1 MSHAINQVIPEGYKQ
16 TDIGVIPDD
25 WVVSALNDVCN
36 FGGGTTPPRAQHDRY
51 FVNGTNNWIKTT
63 DLNNS
68 LIDFSEELI
77 TELALSEAGLKK
89 HPVGS
94 ILVAMYGGFNQIGR
108 TGYITRPS
116 AINQALVAVKPNRKS
131 LHSYYL
137 LSELNYNV
145 DYWKGVAS
153 SSRKDPNITSNDVKN
168 YRIALP
174 PIKEQAAIANA
185 LSDVDALL
193 SELENLIIKKQAIKT
208 ATMQQ
213 LLTGKT
219 RLPQFAFYSDIN
231 STEDAVEGKRNN
243 ASATIVNA
251 GAYND
256 CSLASQESGG
266 MDSRRKGTKTSEL
279 GEIPEDWDVISI
291 ANLTRNIIDYRGRTP
306 KKLGLDWGGGDI
318 VALSAGNVKKG
329 YIDFE
334 EGCYLGSEELY
345 KKWMKNGSVEK
356 DDIVFTME
364 APLGNVALI
373 PDTNRYILSQ
383 RTILIQLD
391 RELFEPSFVYQLMMS
406 VQFQSLLSD
415 SATGSTAQG
424 IKRARFEQLLL
435 CLPKNIKEQTAI
447 ASILSDMDSEIQTL
461 EQRLS
466 KTRQIKQAMMQELLT
481 GKTRLPFDKD
491 TTSEVSV

>member
-1 MSHAINQVIPEGYKQ
+1 MSQAINQVIPEGYKQ

-25 WVVSALNDVCN
+25 WVVAALNDVCN

-185 LSDVDALL
+185 LSDMDALL
-193 SELENLIIKKQAIKT
+193 SELEKLIIKKQAIKT

-213 LLTGKT
+213 LLTGKP
-219 RLPQFAFYSDIN
+219 RSFQFVRYSD
-231 STEDAVEGKRNN
+231 DAPEGK
-243 ASATIVNA
+243 SK
-251 GAYND
+251 GQ
-256 CSLASQESGG
+256 L
-266 MDSRRKGTKTSEL
+266 KGTKPSEL
-279 GEIPEDWDVISI
+279 GEIPEDWNIVLLRDVFNFKNGLNKEKEFFGYGTPIVNYMDVYNFNGI
-291 ANLTRNIIDYRGRTP
+291 RANSVNGLVHVTP
-306 KKLGLDWGGGDI
+306 LERKNY
-318 VALSAGNVKKG
+318 SAKKG
-329 YIDFE
+329 DVFFTRTSETTDEIGLASVLLEDINDAVFSGFVLRARQKKQIFE
-334 EGCYLGSEELY
+334 NGY
-345 KKWMKNGSVEK
+345 MKYCFRSSLVRKQIQSTASYTTRALTNG
-356 DDIVFTME
+356 
-364 APLGNVALI
+364 
-373 PDTNRYILSQ
+373 Q
-383 RTILIQLD
+383 
-391 RELFEPSFVYQLMMS
+391 
-406 VQFQSLLSD
+406 LLSNVLV
-415 SATGSTAQG
+415 
-424 IKRARFEQLLL
+424 LL
-435 CLPKNIKEQTAI
+435 PEPEEQTAI
-447 ASILSDMDSEIQTL
+447 ATILSDMDNEIQTL

-466 KTRQIKQAMMQELLT
+466 KTRQIKQGMMQELLT
-481 GKTRLPFDKD
+481 GKTRLPFARLAGESDAD
-491 TTSEVSV
+491 

>member
-1 MSHAINQVIPEGYKQ
+1 MSALQQVIPEGYKQ
-16 TDIGVIPDD
+16 TEIGVIPED
-25 WVVSALNDVCN
+25 WTVSKLNDVSLIRVGGDVDFIAFSLEQDSN
-36 FGGGTTPPRAQHDRY
+36 FNYPVYSNTVDNPGVYGYYSYPEYSNTSVTVVGRGVGLGTAIVREGGFGAIGRLIVIEPQ
-51 FVNGTNNWIKTT
+51 
-63 DLNNS
+63 DLNEY
-68 LIDFSEELI
+68 F
-77 TELALSEAGLKK
+77 LASYINEHVKIQNESSGVPQL
-89 HPVGS
+89 
-94 ILVAMYGGFNQIGR
+94 
-108 TGYITRPS
+108 TG
-116 AINQALVAVKPNRKS
+116 
-131 LHSYYL
+131 
-137 LSELNYNV
+137 
-145 DYWKGVAS
+145 
-153 SSRKDPNITSNDVKN
+153 
-168 YRIALP
+168 IALGNKQIP
-174 PIKEQAAIANA
+174 VPSRTEQTSIAHA

-193 SELENLIIKKQAIKT
+193 SELENLIAKKQAIKT

-231 STEDAVEGKRNN
+231 STEGAVEGMRKHS
-243 ASATIVNA
+243 SATNVNA
-251 GAYND
+251 GACD
-256 CSLASQESGG
+256 EGSLASQESVG
-266 MDSRRKGTKTSEL
+266 MDSRRKGTKPSEL

-345 KKWMKNGSVEK
+345 KKWMKNGAVEK

-391 RELFEPSFVYQLMMS
+391 RELFDPSFVYQLMMS

-466 KTRQIKQAMMQELLT
+466 KTRQIKQGMMQELLT
-481 GKTRLPFDKD
+481 GRTRLPF
-491 TTSEVSV
+491 EQAIEA

>member
-1 MSHAINQVIPEGYKQ
+1 MSQTINQVIPEGYKQ
-16 TDIGVIPDD
+16 TEVGVIPED
-25 WVVSALNDVCN
+25 WDVKQVKDVCGFIVPGRN
-36 FGGGTTPPRAQHDRY
+36 KPRSFFGNIPWVTTSDIDHLNRIDTSKIYLHVSREEAAFIGSKIVPKNAVIMSCVGELGVVALVHEDIVINQQLHAFIPTTTIDGRY
-51 FVNGTNNWIKTT
+51 LSYVLASLKEYFYSKATKTT
-63 DLNNS
+63 LPYLNKDNCNS
-68 LIDFSEELI
+68 TLI
-77 TELALSEAGLKK
+77 
-89 HPVGS
+89 S
-94 ILVAMYGGFNQIGR
+94 I
-108 TGYITRPS
+108 
-116 AINQALVAVKPNRKS
+116 
-131 LHSYYL
+131 
-137 LSELNYNV
+137 
-145 DYWKGVAS
+145 
-153 SSRKDPNITSNDVKN
+153 
-168 YRIALP
+168 
-174 PIKEQAAIANA
+174 PILKEQTAIANA
-185 LSDVDALL
+185 LSDIDALL
-193 SELENLIIKKQAIKT
+193 SELKKLIAKKQAMKT

-219 RLPQFAFYSDIN
+219 RLPQFAYYSDIN
-231 STEDAVEGKRNN
+231 STEGAVEGMRKHS
-243 ASATIVNA
+243 SATNVNA
-251 GAYND
+251 GACD
-256 CSLASQESGG
+256 DGSLASQESVG
-266 MDSRRKGTKTSEL
+266 MDSRRKGTKPSEL

-345 KKWMKNGSVEK
+345 KKWMKNGAVEK

-391 RELFEPSFVYQLMMS
+391 RELFDPSFVYQLMMS

-466 KTRQIKQAMMQELLT
+466 KTRQIKQGMMQELLT
-481 GKTRLPFDKD
+481 GRTRLPF
-491 TTSEVSV
+491 EQAIEA